1 MHFSI
6 FQERAMIQYG
16 QVMKCLIIVVI
27 FRYITVVLCKPY
39 IKLTVS

>member
-16 QVMKCLIIVVI
+16 QVMVLTQFVI
-27 FRYITVVLCKPY
+27 EIGGSMSVNKLCTETVK
-39 IKLTVS
+39 

>member
-16 QVMKCLIIVVI
+16 QVMECSDTICGSNKL
-27 FRYITVVLCKPY
+27 YIPNSCTQ
-39 IKLTVS
+39 